1 MGWESRCSIFL
12 TTTNKGIYFQSVMN
26 APEYN
31 EPIEN
36 FIDIPDGKIHYLDW
50 GGSGYQTHLL
60 HANGFC
66 AGTYS
71 PFVKHLTGDLHVM
84 ASDIRG
90 HGSSQLPSSRRIRH
104 WDIFAEDLKAL
115 IETAMSPPI
124 IGMGH
129 SLGAVTTYIAAAK
142 YPHLFS
148 CLILVDPTLLP
159 RRILWAMAVM
169 RWFGLAGII
178 PLAKIAR
185 RRRKIFQGK
194 QEALKRF
201 ASGRGIFKY
210 WSKDFVEAYLECGLL
225 EKDLQTAVLKCDPEH
240 EAQIFESVPLDV
252 WSYARKISCPV
263 LAVRGE
269 HSGAFRADAAR
280 RLGDLIPDFELAI
293 IPGAGHFV
301 PMGKPVEC
309 ARAIKNFIHRQ
320 RITHP

>member
-1 MGWESRCSIFL
+1 
-12 TTTNKGIYFQSVMN
+12 MN
-26 APEYN
+26 APDYN

-36 FIDIPDGKIHYLDW
+36 FIDVPDGKIHYLDW
-50 GGSGYQTHLL
+50 GGTGALTHLL

-90 HGSSQLPSSRRIRH
+90 HGGSQLPSSQRIRH
-104 WDIFAEDLKAL
+104 WNIFAEDLKTL
-115 IETAMSPPI
+115 IEKTMTPPI

-142 YPHLFS
+142 YPRLFS
-148 CLILVDPTLLP
+148 CLILIDPTILP
-159 RRILWAMAVM
+159 RRILWSMAVVRM
-169 RWFGLAGII
+169 FGLAGII
-178 PLAKIAR
+178 PLAKTAR
-185 RRRKIFQGK
+185 RRRKTFQGK
-194 QEALKRF
+194 KEALKRF

-225 EKDLQTAVLKCDPEH
+225 EKNPETAVLNCDPEH

-252 WSYARKISCPV
+252 WTYAPKISCPV
-263 LAVRGE
+263 LAIRGE
-269 HSGAFRADAAR
+269 HSGAFTVDAAQ
-280 RLGDLIPDFELAI
+280 RLGRLIPDFELVT

-309 ARAIKNFIHRQ
+309 AAVIKDFIARKNIEPDT
-320 RITHP
+320 RIISL